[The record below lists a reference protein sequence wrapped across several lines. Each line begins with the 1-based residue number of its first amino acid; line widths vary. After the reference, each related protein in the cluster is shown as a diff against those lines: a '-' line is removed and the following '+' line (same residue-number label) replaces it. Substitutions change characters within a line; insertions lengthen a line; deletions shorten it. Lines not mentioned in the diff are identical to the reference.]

1 MFSSF
6 FSINNLL
13 FYILFFIPALTI
25 HECAHAFMANK
36 LGDPTAKNMGRL
48 TLNPLAHLDLFGTLA
63 ILLIGFGWA
72 KPVQINPYNFGNIR
86 RDSALV
92 ALAGPASNMLI
103 AAIVILILRIL
114 PYNLSQESLLGSIG
128 IIFAEINIILAVFNL
143 IPLGP
148 LDGFK
153 IVSGLLPT
161 ELAQKWEESNQLSYI
176 ALIILLF
183 LPIQGQTLVSMLIN
197 KISSFIWMLIF

>member
-1 MFSSF
+1 MHYDLTEYLATNAGFSANDAKV
-6 FSINNLL
+6 I
-13 FYILFFIPALTI
+13 
-25 HECAHAFMANK
+25 AFGNQFT
-36 LGDPTAKNMGRL
+36 DE
-48 TLNPLAHLDLFGTLA
+48 NPETS
-63 ILLIGFGWA
+63 
-72 KPVQINPYNFGNIR
+72 PINPYNFGNIR

>member
-1 MFSSF
+1 
-6 FSINNLL
+6 
-13 FYILFFIPALTI
+13 
-25 HECAHAFMANK
+25 
-36 LGDPTAKNMGRL
+36 
-48 TLNPLAHLDLFGTLA
+48 
-63 ILLIGFGWA
+63 
-72 KPVQINPYNFGNIR
+72 
-86 RDSALV
+86 
-92 ALAGPASNMLI
+92 MLI